1 VTIRICLI
9 HAVQEAIAPAQQ
21 AFARVWPQ
29 AQLVNLL
36 DDSLS
41 ADRAVADHLTP
52 AMHERIAHL
61 ARYGIDL
68 GAAGILFTC
77 SAFGE
82 AIEAVRAA
90 ASIPILK
97 PNEAMF
103 EEALASG
110 TRIAML
116 ATFRPSI
123 LSMEKEFT
131 DMVQAR
137 GSDASLRST
146 WVADAMNALRSGDAP
161 KHNRLLA
168 EAAAKLRGYD
178 ALMLAQ
184 FSTAQAYADVSAV
197 ADCPVFT
204 SPGSAVVKLK
214 RAIAKR

>member
-1 VTIRICLI
+1 MTTRICLI

-21 AFARVWPQ
+21 AFARIWPQ
-29 AQLVNLL
+29 AQLVNVL

-41 ADRAVADHLTP
+41 ADRAVADQLTP
-52 AMHERIAHL
+52 AMHERIGSL

-68 GAAGILFTC
+68 GAAGILYTC

-82 AIEAVRAA
+82 AIETVQAN

-123 LSMEKEFT
+123 LSMEKEFAE
-131 DMVQAR
+131 MVGLR
-137 GSDASLRST
+137 RLDATLHST
-146 WVADAMNALRSGDAP
+146 WVADAMNALRSGDTV

-184 FSTAQAYADVSAV
+184 FSTAQAHAEVSTV
-197 ADCPVFT
+197 VDCPVFT

-214 RAIAKR
+214 RAIVKQ

>member
-9 HAVQEAIAPAQQ
+9 HAIQEAIAPARQ

-29 AQLVNLL
+29 AQIVNVL

-41 ADRAVADHLTP
+41 ADRAVADQLSP
-52 AMHERIAHL
+52 AMYERISAL

-68 GAAGILFTC
+68 GAAGILYTC

-82 AIEAVRAA
+82 AIETARAN

-123 LSMEKEFT
+123 LSMEQEFAE
-131 DMVQAR
+131 MVKAR
-137 GSDASLRST
+137 GLDAVLQST
-146 WVADAMNALRSGDAP
+146 WVADAMNALRSGDTA

-168 EAAAKLRGYD
+168 EAAARLKGYD

-184 FSTAQAYADVSAV
+184 FSTAQAHADVSAV
-197 ADCPVFT
+197 VDCPVFT

-214 RAIAKR
+214 RAIAKQ

>member
-1 VTIRICLI
+1 M
-9 HAVQEAIAPAQQ
+9 
-21 AFARVWPQ
+21 RVWPE
-29 AQLVNLL
+29 AQLVNVL

-41 ADRAVADHLTP
+41 ADRAVADRLTP
-52 AMHERIAHL
+52 AMHERIGSL

-68 GAAGILFTC
+68 GAAGILYTC

-82 AIEAVRAA
+82 AIEAARAN

-123 LSMEKEFT
+123 LSMEKEFAE
-131 DMVQAR
+131 MVEVR
-137 GSDASLRST
+137 GLEASLQSS
-146 WVADAMNALRSGDAP
+146 WVADAMNALRSGDAV

-168 EAAAKLRGYD
+168 EAAAKLTGYD

-184 FSTAQAYADVSAV
+184 FSMAQAHADVSAV
-197 ADCPVFT
+197 VDCPVFT

-214 RAIAKR
+214 RAITQQ